1 MGTEQEIPLAT
12 VSAKSVGT
20 SDHLLARGRAG
31 DVAVVD
37 AGRSYS
43 YGELRAAAGR
53 LAAELAALDLPRGSH
68 VGLVG
73 PNSFFWVAAYLAAMK
88 GHVAVPLPARLSPA
102 ELAQRCRLADCAAVL
117 MDRRQPRGHVDALAG
132 WMPVVTDDCLYDG
145 GPACWPDDDAV
156 DPDSDAALM
165 FTSGTTAT
173 PRAVRVTHRNIAAN
187 TGSIISYLELCR
199 SDRMLVVLPFSYCFG
214 LSLLHTHLRGGGS
227 LVVCNGFTLPETA
240 VDMIEQERC
249 TGLAG
254 VPSVF
259 QLLLRASSF
268 ASRDLPSLR
277 HVQQAGGEL
286 APALVDELL
295 AARCRAR
302 VFVMYGQTEA
312 TARLSYLP
320 PEQLGE
326 KRGSI
331 GRAVPGVELR
341 VVDDHGDPVP
351 AGVTGEIVARG
362 DNVSPGYY
370 KDPEAT
376 ARKFPDGVLRTGDVG
391 FADPDGHLFLV
402 DRLDDFIKPWGLRV
416 SSQEIESCALDLH
429 DLVSAAAV
437 GVPDPEAG
445 EAVALVATV
454 RAGSTVTPDDVLAFL
469 RGRLDRHKLPRS
481 VHLVDSLPLTAAGKV
496 SKSQLRD
503 RLRSAAPGRSP

>member
-1 MGTEQEIPLAT
+1 MGTEQEPPSAP
-12 VSAKSVGT
+12 VSADRAGT
-20 SDHLLARGRAG
+20 ADYLLARGRSR

-37 AGRSYS
+37 GGLPYS
-43 YGELRAAAGR
+43 YAELRAAAGR
-53 LAAELAALDLPRGSH
+53 VAAALAALELPRGSH

-73 PNSFFWVAAYLAAMK
+73 PNSFFWVAAYLAALK

-102 ELAQRCRLADCAAVL
+102 ELAQRVRSADCAAVL
-117 MDRRQPRGHVDALAG
+117 LDRRLPREHLEALAG
-132 WMPVVTDDCLYDG
+132 GMPVVTDEVLYDG
-145 GPACWPDDDAV
+145 GPSCWSDHDPV

-165 FTSGTTAT
+165 FTSGTTAA
-173 PRAVRVTHRNIAAN
+173 PRAVRATHRNIAAN
-187 TGSIISYLELCR
+187 TGAVISYLGLRR

-214 LSLLHTHLRGGGS
+214 LSLLHTHLRVGGS
-227 LVVCNGFTLPETA
+227 LAICNGFTLPETA

-277 HVQQAGGEL
+277 LVQQAGGEL

-295 AARCRAR
+295 AARCNAK
-302 VFVMYGQTEA
+302 VYVMYGQTEA

-320 PEQLGE
+320 PELLRE
-326 KRGSI
+326 KRRSV
-331 GRAVPGVELR
+331 GRGIPGVELR
-341 VVDDHGDPVP
+341 VVDDRGDPVP
-351 AGVTGEIVARG
+351 PGVPGEIVARG

-370 KDPEAT
+370 KDPDAT
-376 ARKFPDGVLRTGDVG
+376 ARKFPCGELRTGDLAVVD
-391 FADPDGHLFLV
+391 ADGYLYLV
-402 DRLDDFIKPWGLRV
+402 DRLDDFIKPWGHRV
-416 SSQEIESCALDLH
+416 SSHEIESCALHMD

-437 GVPDPEAG
+437 GVPDPQAG

-454 RAGSTVTPDDVLAFL
+454 RAGSTVSPDDVLAFL
-469 RGRLDRHKLPRS
+469 RGRLDRHKQPRT
-481 VHLVDSLPLTAAGKV
+481 VHLVDALPLTSSGKV
-496 SKSQLRD
+496 AKSLLREI
-503 RLRSAAPGRSP
+503 LRSPALGGRS

>member
-1 MGTEQEIPLAT
+1 MGTEQGTPLAT
-12 VSAKSVGT
+12 LSAKAVGT
-20 SDHLLARGRAG
+20 SDYLLSRGRAR
-31 DVAVVD
+31 DVAFVD

-43 YGELRAAAGR
+43 YGELREAAGR
-53 LAAELAALDLPRGSH
+53 LAAEVDALGLPPGSH
-68 VGLVG
+68 VGIVG

-88 GHVAVPLPARLSPA
+88 GHVAVPLPIRLSPV

-117 MDRRQPRGHVDALAG
+117 MDSRQPRTQFDALPAS
-132 WMPVVTDDCLYDG
+132 MPVVTDACLYDG
-145 GPACWPDDDAV
+145 GATYWPDDGPV
-156 DPDSDAALM
+156 DPHADAALM

-187 TGSIISYLELCR
+187 TDSIVSYLGLRR

-214 LSLLHTHLRGGGS
+214 LSLLHTHLRVGGS
-227 LVVCNGFTLPETA
+227 LVVCNGFTFPETA
-240 VDMIEQERC
+240 VTMIEQERC

-254 VPSVF
+254 VPSAF

-268 ASRDLPSLR
+268 ASRELPSLR
-277 HVQQAGGEL
+277 LVQQAGGEL

-302 VFVMYGQTEA
+302 VIVMYGQTEA
-312 TARLSYLP
+312 TARLSYVP
-320 PEQLGE
+320 PERLRE

-331 GRAVPGVELR
+331 GRAIPGVELR

-351 AGVTGEIVARG
+351 PGVTGEIVARG

-370 KDPEAT
+370 DDPEGTAT
-376 ARKFPDGVLRTGDVG
+376 KFPDGVLRTGDLA
-391 FADPDGHLFLV
+391 FADPDGYLFLV
-402 DRLDDFIKPWGLRV
+402 DRLDDFIKPWGHRV
-416 SSQEIESCALDLH
+416 SSQEIESCALELD
-429 DLVSAAAV
+429 DLVSVAAV
-437 GVPDPEAG
+437 GVPDPDAG

-454 RAGSTVTPDDVLAFL
+454 RAGSTVSPADVLAFL
-469 RGRLDRHKLPRS
+469 RGRLDTHKLPRS

-503 RLRSAAPGRSP
+503 RLRSAASGRIP